1 MAVKE
6 AQSELRLARRPLL
19 LLALLL
25 PLLYALS
32 GFYVSGRGAPDW
44 PLAPSD
50 MPPRGAIV
58 ARDGTVLADGPAD
71 YRRYPQGTLAA
82 HLVGF
87 SGKVQPDG
95 RYGLEGL
102 EYMYDSYLQSGATL
116 VTTVDPVYQAVAQQK
131 LQETILETSAES
143 GMVVMLEVGSGE
155 VLAAAS
161 YPVFD
166 PNSPGNNSRD
176 ELTNRAFLQQYEPG
190 SVMKPFVVA
199 ALLEAGRLTTTE
211 LIDAEPARRV
221 GSKTFRDVTSH
232 DPQLL
237 VKDVLRV
244 SSNTA
249 MLHLTERF
257 EPFELHAWLQHF
269 GFGRDLGMSS
279 TYTRSGS
286 LSSWQHWVP
295 QDQASITI
303 GQGVSTTALQLA
315 ALYSIFANDG
325 YFVTPKLVQG
335 EQTPE
340 PFQVISAATAA
351 EVRAMLEYTVNNG
364 GLRASRIPET
374 TLAGKTGTAD
384 VYDSVS
390 NSYLPDDYALTF
402 AGMFPADAP
411 RVVMVVT
418 VYKPQSETSA
428 TYVAAPLFKAI
439 GTEVVAQWG
448 TQPPRNPL
456 ADNR

>member
-1 MAVKE
+1 MAVN
-6 AQSELRLARRPLL
+6 AANSELRLTRRW
-19 LLALLL
+19 LLL
-25 PLLYALS
+25 PLLLLPLGLALW
-32 GFYVSGRGAPDW
+32 GFMVQGGSIPDW
-44 PLAPSD
+44 PVVPSD
-50 MPPRGAIV
+50 VEPRGAII

-71 YRRYPQGTLAA
+71 HRRYPQGTLAA

-87 SGKVQPDG
+87 SGRIQPDG

-102 EYMYDSYLQSGATL
+102 EYMYDSYLQSGSTL
-116 VTTVDPVYQAVAQQK
+116 ITTVDPVYQAIAQQK
-131 LQETILETSAES
+131 LQETIHDSQAES
-143 GMVVMLEVGSGE
+143 GTVVMLEAGSGNI
-155 VLAAAS
+155 LAAAS
-161 YPVFD
+161 FPVFD
-166 PNSPGNNSRD
+166 PNTPGQTSRD

-190 SVMKPFVVA
+190 SVMKPFVIA
-199 ALLEAGRLTTTE
+199 ALLESGRLTTTE
-211 LIDAEPARRV
+211 LIDAEPTKRV
-221 GSKTFRDVTSH
+221 GNKTFRDVTSH

-237 VKDVLRV
+237 ARDVLRV

-257 EPFELHAWLQHF
+257 QPQELHAWLQHF
-269 GFGRDLGMSS
+269 GFARDMGMTS

-286 LSSWQHWVP
+286 MNAWERWVP

-303 GQGVSTTALQLA
+303 GQGVSTTTLQLA

-335 EQTPE
+335 EQTPD
-340 PFQVISAATAA
+340 PVQVLSASTAS
-351 EVRAMLEYTVNNG
+351 EIRSMLEYTVDNG
-364 GLRASRIPET
+364 GLRASRIPEVT
-374 TLAGKTGTAD
+374 MAGKTGTAD
-384 VYDSVS
+384 VYDNES
-390 NSYLPDDYALTF
+390 NSYISGDYALTF
-402 AGMFPADAP
+402 AGMFPADEP

-418 VYKPQSETSA
+418 VYKPRADTSA

-456 ADNR
+456 AENH